1 MPPQNQQ
8 AIEQEREH
16 RYNQI
21 ILPRDELSMN
31 LGGGLPKNSLMLASG
46 PDGAGKSIFAQRLC
60 YGFLRNKT
68 SVTYISS
75 ELDTIAFVE
84 QMASLD
90 YDIKYD
96 LLNNDLL
103 FLPMF
108 PTMGKT
114 KLSPEFMDRL
124 LVTRQ
129 IFENEIIIFDTLS
142 FLLISDHITNNK
154 IYDLIG
160 MLKKLTTLGK
170 TIIFMV
176 DPEHLNKTLYN
187 LLKSVSDIYMN
198 LEINTFAGNLV
209 RVLKTIRF
217 KRPEQNFSAQIP
229 FRIETGKG
237 LAIEIASLD

>member
-84 QMASLD
+84 PIYLIMIYCSYQC
-90 YDIKYD
+90 
-96 LLNNDLL
+96 
-103 FLPMF
+103 
-108 PTMGKT
+108 
-114 KLSPEFMDRL
+114 
-124 LVTRQ
+124 
-129 IFENEIIIFDTLS
+129 
-142 FLLISDHITNNK
+142 FLLWERLNFHQNLWTGCLLQGK
-154 IYDLIG
+154 YLR
-160 MLKKLTTLGK
+160 MKL
-170 TIIFMV
+170 
-176 DPEHLNKTLYN
+176 
-187 LLKSVSDIYMN
+187 
-198 LEINTFAGNLV
+198 
-209 RVLKTIRF
+209 
-217 KRPEQNFSAQIP
+217 
-229 FRIETGKG
+229 
-237 LAIEIASLD
+237 